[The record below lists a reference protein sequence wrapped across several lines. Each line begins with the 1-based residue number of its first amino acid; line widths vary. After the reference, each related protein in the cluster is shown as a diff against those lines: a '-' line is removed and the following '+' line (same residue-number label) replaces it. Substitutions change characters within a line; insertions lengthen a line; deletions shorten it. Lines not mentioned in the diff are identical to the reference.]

1 MAFIQQL
8 ADGDELSWRFIDEF
22 VNRTSKLPLF
32 IRLLSENWTGM
43 WAYISANETLTYDH
57 QLMYLQNILS
67 ESEISTIEAQNKDS
81 CMTHYFEEH
90 ADILQKLRD
99 CNNEKIIFVI
109 DSLDVHFPALSTAT
123 VPSNVLDSFLKSAT
137 M

>member
-1 MAFIQQL
+1 
-8 ADGDELSWRFIDEF
+8 
-22 VNRTSKLPLF
+22 
-32 IRLLSENWTGM
+32 M

-90 ADILQKLRD
+90 ADILQKT
-99 CNNEKIIFVI
+99 EEIAITKK
-109 DSLDVHFPALSTAT
+109 
-123 VPSNVLDSFLKSAT
+123 SFLL
-137 M
+137 